1 MAQERSIPG
10 CPWAFADDMR
20 GIIDKKEFS
29 DVKFI
34 VGANRKVVRAN
45 KAILMARCEVFK
57 AMLLDQKDSIA
68 RQKPD
73 QQDVPLVLADV
84 TPEVF
89 MNLLEFL
96 YTNTCTLNSK
106 NVMDVMGCAMEYNLE
121 QLQRICEQYIGET
134 LAVDTAS
141 EAMQIAVTY
150 GQEELRERCLDFIE
164 ENTESVFRTKGFHEL
179 SEEALALL
187 LQSDKLMMDELEI
200 LAAVR
205 EWATVNSVVLSKSMA
220 EVVQNVI
227 KYVRLALLT
236 PEELKQIEQDNEKD
250 SMVPIKQISE
260 AWKYHALRKSP
271 RHNASVPRPRPRR
284 GTKPREMYAEIQ

>member
-1 MAQERSIPG
+1 MSQERSIPG

-57 AMLLDQKDSIA
+57 AMLLDQKDSLA

-220 EVVQNVI
+220 DVVQNVI

-250 SMVPIKQISE
+250 RMVPIKQISE

-284 GTKPREMYAEIQ
+284 GTKPREMYTEIQ

>member
-1 MAQERSIPG
+1 MAQERTIPG

-34 VGANRKVVRAN
+34 VGSNRKVIRAN
-45 KAILMARCEVFK
+45 KSILMARCEVFR
-57 AMLLDQKDSIA
+57 AMLSDQKDNV
-68 RQKPD
+68 RPKTD

-84 TPEVF
+84 TPEIF
-89 MNLLEFL
+89 MSLLEFL
-96 YTNTCTLNSK
+96 YTNTCTLNNR
-106 NVMDVMGCAMEYNLE
+106 NVMEVMGSAMEYNLE
-121 QLQRICEQYIGET
+121 QLQKICEQFIGET
-134 LAVDTAS
+134 LAIDTAS

-164 ENTESVFRTKGFHEL
+164 ENTENVFRTKGFHEL

-200 LAAVR
+200 LSAVR
-205 EWATVNSVVLSKSMA
+205 EWATVNSVVLSKSVSEIA
-220 EVVQNVI
+220 QNVI
-227 KYVRLALLT
+227 QYVRLALLT
-236 PEELKQIEQDNEKD
+236 PEELKQVELDNEKD
-250 SMVPIKQISE
+250 RMIPIKQISE

-271 RHNASVPRPRPRR
+271 KHSATVPRPRPRR
-284 GTKPREMYAEIQ
+284 GTKPREMYTEVH